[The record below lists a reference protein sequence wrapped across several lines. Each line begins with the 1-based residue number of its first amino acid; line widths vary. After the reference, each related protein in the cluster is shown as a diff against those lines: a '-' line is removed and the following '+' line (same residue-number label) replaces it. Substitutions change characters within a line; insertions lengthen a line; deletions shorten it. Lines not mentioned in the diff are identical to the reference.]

1 MTRAVTLAE
10 LATEQV
16 LTVDTTNSRIG
27 IGSTQP
33 TVKLDVDGVVVA
45 TAFTGDGT
53 GLTGV
58 ASTDN
63 ILTGTAATFTSN
75 VHISGITTVGVL
87 TAYTSVTVGTAITAD
102 AASGIVTATKFVGDG
117 SELTGVSGFA
127 TALSNDTTS
136 ILNSVF
142 KTPKELPVGTGVSV
156 TVESDAASGNIAF
169 MRAANIHV
177 GSGSTFH
184 VGSGTT
190 LITNVLTIF

>member
-1 MTRAVTLAE
+1 MTRAVTIAE
-10 LATEQV
+10 LGDQSTF
-16 LTVDTTNSRIG
+16 TIDGTNQRVG
-27 IGSTQP
+27 ISSANP
-33 TVKLDVDGVVVA
+33 TVTLDVGGDANVSGTLTA
-45 TAFTGDGT
+45 TSFSGDGT

-63 ILTGTAATFTSN
+63 IITSTASTFANINST
-75 VHISGITTVGVL
+75 
-87 TAYTSVTVGTAITAD
+87 
-102 AASGIVTATKFVGDG
+102 GIVTATKFVGDG

-169 MRAANIHV
+169 MRAGNIHV